1 MPPGVSARKRTFEQG
16 KQDAP
21 CIMLDVHRRD
31 RRGRPASPCRSP
43 RWFQREQEK
52 LKREVIKEAR
62 RERMTT
68 AAELEALGMVAA
80 KVTI

>member
-1 MPPGVSARKRTFEQG
+1 LPITA
-16 KQDAP
+16 
-21 CIMLDVHRRD
+21 I
-31 RRGRPASPCRSP
+31 
-43 RWFQREQEK
+43 FQREQEK